1 MVLLQLRAKLWASA
15 IPELDRSRE
24 APYGSLRGRVGV
36 PHQVISLF
44 SGGGGIDCGLAAAG
58 FETSVSV
65 DMDEA
70 CAASLRANR
79 CGEVLSG
86 DIAHISSAQL
96 LAAAGARRGDVALV
110 AAGPPCQPF
119 SKSANWRY
127 GSPLGLDDPRSQ
139 TLDHMMRIV
148 EGVLPRAVF
157 IENVPGFSGQGARA
171 GVRAVEARLAKIN
184 RKHGVSYRLI
194 AAIIDAADYGVP
206 QHRRRLI
213 IVLDREGHAFKMP
226 RPTHGQ
232 ALSGRLTPYL
242 TAWDAIGDLRIQGTP
257 PELRVRGRWAQ
268 LLPSIPEGENYLW
281 HTDRGG
287 GVPLFGY
294 RTRYWSFLLKLAKAR
309 PAWTLPANPSQ
320 NSGPFHWK
328 SRLLS
333 VEEMSRLQNFP
344 DSWTISGTRTQQVR
358 QLGNAV
364 PPLLA
369 EVIGSHIRQQI
380 LGENYHNR
388 RPRLLLPSRGCPP
401 PPERIR
407 PVSVEYL
414 SLAGAHK
421 PHPGHG
427 RGPGAR
433 RRARELAA

>member
-1 MVLLQLRAKLWASA
+1 MA
-15 IPELDRSRE
+15 
-24 APYGSLRGRVGV
+24 
-36 PHQVISLF
+36 HQVISLF

-58 FETSVSV
+58 FETAVSV
-65 DMDEA
+65 DVDQA
-70 CAASLRANR
+70 CVASLHANR

-86 DIAHISSAQL
+86 DIANISSAQL
-96 LAAAGARRGDVALV
+96 LAEAGVHRGDIALL

-119 SKSANWRY
+119 SKSANWRF

-139 TLDHMMRIV
+139 TLHHMMRIV
-148 EGVLPRAVF
+148 EDVLPRAVF
-157 IENVPGFSGQGARA
+157 IENVPGFAGQGARA
-171 GVRAVEARLAKIN
+171 GVKAIEAKLRKIN
-184 RKHGVSYRLI
+184 RAHGVLYGLF
-194 AAIIDAADYGVP
+194 AAIVDAADYGVP

-213 IVLDREGHAFKMP
+213 IVLDREGGSFTMP
-226 RPTHGQ
+226 QPTHGGE
-232 ALSGRLTPYL
+232 LSAEVAPYV
-242 TAWDAIGDLRIQGTP
+242 TAWDAIGNLGAP
-257 PELRVRGRWAQ
+257 SMPLELRTRGRWAD

-287 GVPLFGY
+287 GIPLFGY
-294 RTRYWSFLLKLAKAR
+294 RTRYWNFLLKLAKAR

-320 NSGPFHWK
+320 NSGPFHWT
-328 SRLLS
+328 SRMLS
-333 VEEMSRLQNFP
+333 AKEMSRLQSFP
-344 DSWTISGTRTQQVR
+344 DTWTIAGTRSQQVR

-369 EVIGSHIRQQI
+369 EVIGRQI
-380 LGENYHNR
+380 LRQLLGHKGKSGA
-388 RPRLLLPSRGCPP
+388 PRLLLPSTGRPP

-407 PVSVEYL
+407 PVTASYL

-433 RRARELAA
+433 RRVREAAAAQLALV

>member
-1 MVLLQLRAKLWASA
+1 MV
-15 IPELDRSRE
+15 
-24 APYGSLRGRVGV
+24 SLGGRIGV
-36 PHQVISLF
+36 THQIISLF

-58 FETSVSV
+58 FETAVSL

-70 CAASLRANR
+70 CTASLRANR
-79 CGEVLSG
+79 CGEVLSD

-96 LAAAGARRGDVALV
+96 LAAAGARPGDVALL

-119 SKSANWRY
+119 SKSANWHY
-127 GSPLGLDDPRSQ
+127 GSPLGLDDPRSE
-139 TLDHMMRIV
+139 TLQHMMRII
-148 EGVLPRAVF
+148 EEVLPRAVV
-157 IENVPGFSGQGARA
+157 IENVPGFAGQGARA
-171 GVRAVEARLAKIN
+171 GVRAVEARLGKIN
-184 RKHGVSYRLI
+184 RKHGVSYRLF
-194 AAIIDAADYGVP
+194 AAIIDAADFGVP
-206 QHRRRLI
+206 QHRRRLF
-213 IVLDREGHAFKMP
+213 IVLDREGRTFKMP

-232 ALSGRLTPYL
+232 DSSGRLAPYL
-242 TAWDAIGDLRIQGTP
+242 TAWDAICDLRVKSTP
-257 PELRVRGRWAQ
+257 PELQMRGRWAQ

-309 PAWTLPANPSQ
+309 PAWTLSANPSQ

-333 VEEMSRLQNFP
+333 VEEIGRLQSFP
-344 DSWTISGTRTQQVR
+344 DTWIIAGSRSQRVR

-369 EVIGSHIRQQI
+369 EVIGREIHRQL
-380 LGENYHNR
+380 LGANGKDR
-388 RPRLLLPSRGCPP
+388 PPRLLLPSRGRPP
-401 PPERIR
+401 APERIR
-407 PVSVEYL
+407 PVGADYL
-414 SLAGAHK
+414 SLVGAHK

-433 RRARELAA
+433 RRARELATQLAFL

>member
-1 MVLLQLRAKLWASA
+1 MV
-15 IPELDRSRE
+15 D
-24 APYGSLRGRVGV
+24 
-36 PHQVISLF
+36 QVISLF

-58 FETSVSV
+58 FETAVSV

-70 CAASLRANR
+70 CVASLRANR
-79 CGEVLSG
+79 CGEVLSD
-86 DIAHISSAQL
+86 DIARIPSTHL
-96 LAAAGARRGDVALV
+96 LAAAGARRGDVALLT
-110 AAGPPCQPF
+110 AGPPCQPF

-127 GSPLGLDDPRSQ
+127 GSPLGLDDPRSE
-139 TLDHMMRIV
+139 TLSHMMRVV
-148 EGVLPRAVF
+148 EDALPRAVF
-157 IENVPGFSGQGARA
+157 IENVPGFAGQGARA
-171 GVRAVEARLAKIN
+171 GVKALGARLKRIN
-184 RKHGVSYRLI
+184 KKHGVSYSLS
-194 AAIIDAADYGVP
+194 AAIVDAANYGVP
-206 QHRRRLI
+206 QHRHRLI
-213 IVLDREGHAFKMP
+213 IVLDREGRDFIMP
-226 RPTHGQ
+226 NPTHGQ
-232 ALSGRLTPYL
+232 DSSGELMPYV
-242 TAWDAIGDLRIQGTP
+242 TAWDAIGALGLRSTP
-257 PELRVRGRWAQ
+257 QELQVRGRWAD

-333 VEEMSRLQNFP
+333 AEEMSRLQSFP
-344 DSWTISGTRTQQVR
+344 DRWIVAGTRSQQVR

-369 EVIGSHIRQQI
+369 EIIGRQIRRQL
-380 LGENYHNR
+380 LGVNGKNGSAH
-388 RPRLLLPSRGCPP
+388 LFLPSLGHPP
-401 PPERIR
+401 APERVR
-407 PVSVEYL
+407 PVAADYL

-421 PHPGHG
+421 AHPGHG

-433 RRARELAA
+433 RRARELAAQIASR